1 MSGSPVPVLDCI
13 TEACQKYGLFHSVS
27 HLQPLVKVTTGIS
40 VSLAAF
46 LNHIP
51 KWAATTHCVELRQ
64 AYFYQHVLTLPWRPL
79 QSTALKVG
87 RLSTC
92 PHTYG
97 AGQTNQAVYNSTT
110 WESWVLPYAEAP
122 LQGLLRYR
130 PIPGLEVKHS

>member
-27 HLQPLVKVTTGIS
+27 HLQPLVKVTTGMS

-64 AYFYQHVLTLPWRPL
+64 AYFYQHVLT
-79 QSTALKVG
+79 
-87 RLSTC
+87 